1 MASRT
6 QVLPASAPSLSVV
19 AGVSALAPGE
29 WDALVGDDDPFLEH
43 AFLAALERSG
53 SVGPG
58 TGWEP
63 RFLLAHQDGQLVGAV
78 PLYLKY
84 DSMGEFIW
92 DFAWASGAQAAG
104 LRYFPKLVAAVPFTP
119 AGRQRLLV
127 RPGADRSAVMLQLA
141 HGLRMVADRTRAS
154 SVHVLFCGEDELDS
168 LADAGFKPRAS
179 YQFHWTNR
187 KPDRY
192 QSFDAYLGDFRS
204 RNRKQVRHERS
215 VAASHGLRIVAAAGS
230 DLDDQAWAALDRFY
244 RATVDQ
250 YGNVA
255 SLTPEFFAEIR
266 RTHAHRLL
274 GVLAYRGDEPVAST
288 LSFMRG
294 KRLYG
299 RYWGSAEHF
308 PMLHFELC
316 FYRLIEYAIDH
327 GLEGFEGGA
336 GGEQKLKRGLLPR
349 RTFSAHWIRHPALAQ
364 AIADYVAQEAEA
376 VQAEM
381 AQQME
386 DSPFALRDPKLP
398 VLPQP
403 PQSPRLP

>member
-1 MASRT
+1 
-6 QVLPASAPSLSVV
+6 VV
-19 AGVSALAPGE
+19 EGVSELAPGD
-29 WDALVGDDDPFLEH
+29 WDALVGNDDPFLEH

-53 SVGPG
+53 SVGEG

-63 RFLLAHQDGQLVGAV
+63 RILLAHQEGQLVGAV

-92 DFAWASGAQAAG
+92 DFAWAHGAQAAG

-119 AGRQRLLV
+119 AGAQRLLV
-127 RPGADRSAVMLQLA
+127 HPNADRRAVASQLA
-141 HGLRMVADRTRAS
+141 QGLRLVADRTRAS
-154 SVHVLFCGEDELDS
+154 SVHVLFCGEDELDI
-168 LADAGFKPRAS
+168 LAGAGFVPRAS

-187 KPDRY
+187 QP
-192 QSFDAYLGDFRS
+192 DAYQGFDDYLGAFRS
-204 RNRKQVRHERS
+204 RNRKQVRHERA
-215 VAASHGLRIVAAAGS
+215 VAAGHGLRIVAAPGNE
-230 DLDDQAWAALDRFY
+230 LDEQAWAALDRFY
-244 RATVDQ
+244 RTTVDQ

-294 KRLYG
+294 RRLYG
-299 RYWGSAEHF
+299 RYWGSAEPL

-327 GLEGFEGGA
+327 GFERFEGGA

-349 RTFSAHWIRHPALAQ
+349 RTFSAHWIRHPGLAQ

-376 VQAEM
+376 VRGEM
-381 AQQME
+381 AGQME
-386 DSPFALRDPKLP
+386 ASPFALRGP
-398 VLPQP
+398 
-403 PQSPRLP
+403 